1 MLYKNKKN
9 VLRGVVAFVFMLTLS
24 LSTALSPLAKA
35 EETKYTW
42 KTLTPAP
49 RIDGVGKVYV
59 SPDGSK
65 LFILGGKC
73 PS

>member
-35 EETKYTW
+35 EEAKYTW
-42 KTLTPAP
+42 KTLTSAPATNRATNRKKGFMLVQTAQSFLP
-49 RIDGVGKVYV
+49 Q
-59 SPDGSK
+59 S
-65 LFILGGKC
+65 
-73 PS
+73 